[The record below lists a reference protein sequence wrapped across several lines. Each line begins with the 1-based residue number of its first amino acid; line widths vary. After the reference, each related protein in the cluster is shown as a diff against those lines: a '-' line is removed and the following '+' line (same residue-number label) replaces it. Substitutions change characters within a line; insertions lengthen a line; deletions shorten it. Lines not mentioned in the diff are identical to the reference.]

1 MGKKGPRQPAPELA
15 YGGLVLVTVCV
26 VAAVA
31 HWAIGLSWAAA
42 FVLGAIVYP
51 TDDIA
56 VISVAQRLCIPRR
69 IVTIL
74 EGGRLINDAMGIVAY
89 RIGVAAIVVGCA

>member
-1 MGKKGPRQPAPELA
+1 
-15 YGGLVLVTVCV
+15 V

-31 HWAIGLSWAAA
+31 HWAIALSWVAA

-51 TDDIA
+51 TDAIA
-56 VISVAQRLCIPRR
+56 VIPVAQRLCIPRR

-74 EGGRLINDAMGIVAY
+74 EGESLINDATGIVAY
-89 RIGVAAIVVGCA
+89 RIGVAAVVVGW